1 MCLSKSNTV
10 KKEEGKI
17 NFEKSQKIK
26 ILSLGSFMAFLIA
39 ISPYIFYLYESFP
52 DTKTWNTFLFNF
64 ETRNNPSLYVIAWY
78 FMNKFIPLMLLI
90 IWFFTCKHWWYHV
103 ILIPIS
109 MYIFQL
115 FSLVNDDIRY
125 IDEFEIYYIIP
136 VMMIVIPIVYLIRL
150 KLFDKLVHGI
160 DIDKIDKELKE
171 YQDKERDIY
180 NETNS

>member
-1 MCLSKSNTV
+1 MKKKSKSSS
-10 KKEEGKI
+10 GI
-17 NFEKSQKIK
+17 EKSRKTRA
-26 ILSLGSFMAFLIA
+26 LALGSVMAFIIA
-39 ISPYIFYLYESFP
+39 ISPYFFYLYESFP
-52 DTKTWNTFLFNF
+52 QDQVWETFFITFKTSYYS
-64 ETRNNPSLYVIAWY
+64 SLYMAAWNV
-78 FMNKFIPLMLLI
+78 MNKFVPLMLLI

-115 FSLVNDDIRY
+115 VSSLNDDVRY

-150 KLFDKLVHGI
+150 KLFDKVVHGI
-160 DIDKIDKELKE
+160 DLDKIDKELKE
-171 YQDKERDIY
+171 YQDKERDLY

>member
-1 MCLSKSNTV
+1 MKKNKSSY
-10 KKEEGKI
+10 EL
-17 NFEKSQKIK
+17 EKNRKTK
-26 ILSLGSFMAFLIA
+26 ALALGSIMAFLIA
-39 ISPYIFYLYESFP
+39 ISPYLFYLYESFP
-52 DTKTWNTFLFNF
+52 QEQVWETFFFTFKTSHYST
-64 ETRNNPSLYVIAWY
+64 LYVAAWNV
-78 FMNKFIPLMLLI
+78 MNKFVPLMLLI

-115 FSLVNDDIRY
+115 VSSLNDDIRY

-150 KLFDKLVHGI
+150 KLFDKVVHGI
-160 DIDKIDKELKE
+160 DLDKIDKELKE
-171 YQDKERDIY
+171 YQDKERDLY

>member
-1 MCLSKSNTV
+1 MNHKLKE
-10 KKEEGKI
+10 KKKKHD
-17 NFEKSQKIK
+17 NSEKAKLIT
-26 ILSLGSFMAFLIA
+26 IGSAIAFFIA

-52 DTKTWNTFLFNF
+52 LEQVWETKLYTFNTSFYP
-64 ETRNNPSLYVIAWY
+64 TLYMAAWI
-78 FMNKFIPLMLLI
+78 FMNKFVPLMLLI

-115 FSLVNDDIRY
+115 FSSLNDDIQF

-171 YQDKERDIY
+171 YQDKERDL
-180 NETNS
+180 

>member
-1 MCLSKSNTV
+1 
-10 KKEEGKI
+10 
-17 NFEKSQKIK
+17 
-26 ILSLGSFMAFLIA
+26 
-39 ISPYIFYLYESFP
+39 
-52 DTKTWNTFLFNF
+52 
-64 ETRNNPSLYVIAWY
+64 
-78 FMNKFIPLMLLI
+78 MLLI

-115 FSLVNDDIRY
+115 VSSLNDDVRY

-150 KLFDKLVHGI
+150 KLFDKVVHGI
-160 DIDKIDKELKE
+160 DLDKIDKELKE
-171 YQDKERDIY
+171 YQDKERDLY